1 MIRRNAQ
8 DTLQRLVRSFPVV
21 TVTGPRQAG
30 KTTLCRMA
38 CPELPYVSL
47 ESPSQRAFAL
57 EDARGFLR
65 TVERGAILDE
75 IQRAPDLTSYL
86 QEMVDEDPTPGRFI
100 LTGSQDFSVMEAV
113 SQSLAGRTGIL
124 ELLPLT
130 LDETKRF
137 PDSPKSRFEFLV
149 QGGYPALFDRLPE
162 RQDWLGSYITTYVER
177 DVRQVLNVG
186 NLLTFQTFLKLC
198 AGRSGQLLNLSSL
211 GADAGINYKTA
222 QAWISVLEAGYIVY
236 RLPPWFGNVKKR
248 LVKTPKLY
256 FTDTGLLCYLLGI
269 HTPGQLLSHPLR
281 GAIFENWVIGELRK
295 SRMNLGRRPD
305 YHFYRDRKGL
315 EVDLLIPAEPTIL
328 AIEIKSGETISR
340 DFLRALEQF
349 SSIPGVPH
357 CRRALIYGGEQRQ
370 ERTNTVVVP
379 WSEACQLLEGL

>member
-1 MIRRNAQ
+1 
-8 DTLQRLVRSFPVV
+8 
-21 TVTGPRQAG
+21 
-30 KTTLCRMA
+30 MA